1 METKKAVTTRGSAWL
16 QKLQAHRHPDFAKRP
31 KIWCKV
37 VSRVQD
43 LDISHRS
50 GHAWNVPFMDVD
62 KTVYLEPRMFM
73 MVARA
78 HPTRTHLGKPAY
90 DIKLIACDGKQTYVV
105 SREQMV
111 EAVHTLHENKHIDMK
126 QVEAARSNEMYLCA
140 LYAYSQMEPTS
151 DQRYNPATA
160 DSPLKQMA
168 SRKST
173 RRVTRIAAIEE
184 EINATDDE
192 FQP

>member
-1 METKKAVTTRGSAWL
+1 MTMKKAVTTRGSAWL
-16 QKLQAHRHPDFAKRP
+16 QKLQAHRHPDFAQRP

-50 GHAWNVPFMDVD
+50 GHAWNVPFMDVE
-62 KTVYLEPRMFM
+62 KTVYLEPHMFM

-90 DIKLIACDGKQTYVV
+90 DVKLIGCDGKQAYVV
-105 SREQMV
+105 PKDLMV
-111 EAVHTLHENKHIDMK
+111 STVHTLHDNKHIDMK
-126 QVEAARSNEMYLCA
+126 QVEASRNNEMYRCA
-140 LYAYSQMEPTS
+140 LYAYYKLEPS
-151 DQRYNPATA
+151 ADRRYNPATA